1 MLAIRK
7 SSKDVNPR
15 PGPGLPIMRHT
26 ANHHHSG
33 AQVAKD
39 LDLGKCFLVSIGS
52 FPLQQPRVLVLAPV
66 AEPQLVGGGLLQDVH
81 KRNLIRLLTQLGDC
95 HV

>member
-1 MLAIRK
+1 MGV
-7 SSKDVNPR
+7 SPR
-15 PGPGLPIMRHT
+15 SGVTIMCHT
-26 ANHHHSG
+26 ADHHHSG
-33 AQVAKD
+33 SLVAAD